1 MIRVALIGL
10 GKMGI
15 SHHAII
21 NTHPDAELV
30 AVCDSAAYVL
40 DVLRKYTGVR
50 CYADFLALLDQEK
63 PDALFIATPSR
74 FHGEM
79 VKAALDRN
87 MHVFCE
93 KPFSLDPAEG
103 KTLVSIA
110 EQKRLVTQVGYH
122 YRFVASFQEMKRL
135 LAAGVLGQIHHIRSE
150 VYGSVVLRPQGST
163 WRTRREEG
171 GGCLYDYASHAV
183 DLVNYLV
190 GAPDAVGGSVLN
202 KLFSRDVEDEVY
214 STFYYGNGM
223 TAQVAANWSD
233 DSYRKITAKVTVWGT
248 KGRITGDRQELQIY
262 LCDAG
267 NPSYGLNK
275 GWNVRYTTELTKDV
289 WFYLRG
295 EEYSAQI
302 DHFLQCIKINGW
314 GENISPF
321 ASAARTDDVLAM
333 ILRDSGTARARA
345 HAPDTAKLASGGT
358 QGLLRRIFSRR

>member
-1 MIRVALIGL
+1 VIRAAVVGL

-15 SHHAII
+15 SHLAII
-21 NTHPDAELV
+21 SAHPDVELV
-30 AVCDSAAYVL
+30 AVCDTTAYVL
-40 DVLRKYTGVR
+40 DVLNKYTGVR
-50 CYADFLALLDQEK
+50 CYTDYVALLDEEK
-63 PDALFIATPSR
+63 PHAVVIATPTR

-93 KPFSLDPAEG
+93 KPFGLDPAEG
-103 KTLVSIA
+103 RTLAGIA
-110 EQKRLVTQVGYH
+110 EQRHLVTQVGYH
-122 YRFVASFQEMKRL
+122 YRFVASFQEMRRL

-150 VYGSVVLRPQGST
+150 VYGSVVLRPQGAT
-163 WRTRREEG
+163 WRTRKEEG

-190 GAPDAVGGSVLN
+190 GAPDAVGGTVLN

-214 STFYYGNGM
+214 TTFYYGNGM

-233 DSYRKITAKVTVWGT
+233 DSYRKITAKATAWGT
-248 KGRITGDRQELQIY
+248 KGRMTGDRQELQIY
-262 LCDAG
+262 LRDAG
-267 NPSYGLNK
+267 NPIYELNQ
-275 GWNVRYTTELTKDV
+275 GWNIRYSTELTKNV

-302 DHFLQCIKINGW
+302 DHFLQCIKQGR
-314 GENISPF
+314 EETISPF
-321 ASAARTDDVLAM
+321 ASAVRTDEILAM
-333 ILRDSGTARARA
+333 ILRDSRATRVRA
-345 HAPDTAKLASGGT
+345 DAPETVRPASRGT